1 MCRTFRSTSKL
12 PPLHAALNCVS
23 FSKQFLKF
31 KCFDVKNR
39 GTHHS
44 YPAVMPLWWGS
55 SVRPKHSLKRMLNIA
70 VEMIPCQM
78 YLALIK
84 TEELLPLL
92 DILANKVKVIR
103 RLREL
108 LTTNLPPGTF
118 PVKVAIPVVPTISVL
133 VTFTKFEELQPL
145 DEFSTPP
152 LSPRVAGN
160 ESPKI
165 MMQLPPGSLI
175 SISVLVGLYT
185 ENMDMHM
192 RLIVNDPDSILNSL
206 TREIKEVGP
215 DGKEVTKL
223 VPAVSDEIK
232 DALLIN
238 IRRRMTLQ
246 PLKIQADIEMKCF
259 QMDWVLHIKAGMRK
273 AEAAG
278 NEDCPVKMIALH
290 IAGPLNLRASPRVR
304 GIY

>member
-1 MCRTFRSTSKL
+1 MIPGGVGSLQSKIYFVEISIKISDETSL
-12 PPLHAALNCVS
+12 LLFV
-23 FSKQFLKF
+23 L
-31 KCFDVKNR
+31 
-39 GTHHS
+39 
-44 YPAVMPLWWGS
+44 
-55 SVRPKHSLKRMLNIA
+55 LNIA

-78 YLALIK
+78 YLALIT

-92 DILANKVKVIR
+92 DILANKVKAIR

-152 LSPRVAGN
+152 LSPRAAGN
-160 ESPKI
+160 ESPAV
-165 MMQLPPGSLI
+165 MQATALLF
-175 SISVLVGLYT
+175 
-185 ENMDMHM
+185 NQAF
-192 RLIVNDPDSILNSL
+192 RLIVNDPDSILDSL
-206 TREIKEVGP
+206 TREIKEVGL

-223 VPAVSDEIK
+223 LPAVSDEIK

-238 IRRRMTLQ
+238 IRRRMTLR

-259 QMDWVLHIKAGMRK
+259 QMDGVLHIKAAMRK
-273 AEAAG
+273 AAAAG

-290 IAGPLNLRASPRVR
+290 IAGPLNLRASPRV
-304 GIY
+304 